1 MNSLIEKLTES
12 QRSRYWVEFH
22 NNLWECVYKAK
33 YSKLT
38 HLLDNTLLHLPY
50 LGNPNETEI
59 IERSLRNCL
68 QTLLYMTWLERSDQ
82 HEIIMAGNIMIDIR
96 ESYHVLY
103 WAVLNRSAEFQPGF
117 LMTDLMIE
125 QKHNLIV
132 KYILD
137 LLMQTTSF
145 QPLLS
150 DGVCLLHLSIVVGH
164 KLEKSDESVDLI
176 SNFLIK
182 SPTQVEFICPW
193 TAKSSLDF
201 ALEHCLD
208 FQSKQLYILGCRAS
222 TKMHEESEL
231 TNEIIKVRIP
241 SGESGNA
248 FEGMLKFSEVLEK
261 WRNNEV
267 DLIEELNGN
276 RVGNADLKLGGELL
290 IIENVTIWLEKEI
303 NDQDIL
309 PFPFKLRTSGSI
321 SEKTKIRP
329 LDEIDF
335 IIQCS
340 LDIELQV
347 SKIMKDFVLKTEL

>member
-1 MNSLIEKLTES
+1 
-12 QRSRYWVEFH
+12 
-22 NNLWECVYKAK
+22 
-33 YSKLT
+33 
-38 HLLDNTLLHLPY
+38 
-50 LGNPNETEI
+50 
-59 IERSLRNCL
+59 
-68 QTLLYMTWLERSDQ
+68 
-82 HEIIMAGNIMIDIR
+82 
-96 ESYHVLY
+96 
-103 WAVLNRSAEFQPGF
+103 
-117 LMTDLMIE
+117 MTDLMIE

-150 DGVCLLHLSIVVGH
+150 DGVCLLHLSIVLWH
-164 KLEKSDESVDLI
+164 KMEKSDESVDLI

-182 SPTQVEFICPW
+182 SPTQVEFTCPW

-231 TNEIIKVRIP
+231 TKEIFKVRIP

-261 WRNNEV
+261 WRNDEV

-276 RVGNADLKLGGELL
+276 IVGNEDLKLGGELL

-309 PFPFKLRTSGSI
+309 PFPFKLRTSESI
-321 SEKTKIRP
+321 SENENKTSR
-329 LDEIDF
+329 
-335 IIQCS
+335 
-340 LDIELQV
+340 
-347 SKIMKDFVLKTEL
+347 